1 MERKMRR
8 KKRIM
13 CNIDTD
19 GYPICYRDVDAMT
32 KALAHKY
39 GVQESMIEYV
49 MSRSSMCWNIIL
61 KSKLGDTM
69 RMVGFYYE
77 MFD

>member
-1 MERKMRR
+1 MRR

-19 GYPICYRDVDAMT
+19 GYPVCYRDVGAMT

-49 MSRSSMCWNIIL
+49 MSGSSMCWNIIL

>member
-1 MERKMRR
+1 MRR

>member
-19 GYPICYRDVDAMT
+19 RYPACYRDVDAMT